1 MREIAANEV
10 SCLRACLAELAAHHN
25 RVSVHFAGHYP
36 GRPFEE
42 TLDRFERMLSSGASR
57 IAVIEEG
64 GAVVAFCK
72 IDCSGEHG
80 KLDYLIVL
88 PAQRGK
94 GYGRAL
100 MDWAMEA
107 FSRMGAREIEVK
119 VVDGNDRALHL
130 YEAYGFRMNAHIL
143 LRAAEDR

>member
-1 MREIAANEV
+1 MREITADEIPR
-10 SCLRACLAELAAHHN
+10 LRACLAALAAHHN

-36 GRPFEE
+36 NRPFEE
-42 TLDRFERMLSSGASR
+42 TLDRFEQMLASGASR
-57 IAVIEEG
+57 IAVIEENG
-64 GAVVAFCK
+64 GIIAFCK
-72 IDCSGEHG
+72 IDCIDAHG

-88 PAQRGK
+88 PQARRR

-100 MDWAMEA
+100 MDWAMETL
-107 FSRMGAREIEVK
+107 FRMGARETEVK